1 MDFFDI
7 YNDSKSPDLENTF
20 FGIEK
25 SAGKRRKGDFVL
37 IKERFF
43 GETDNFLQ

>member
-25 SAGKRRKGDFVL
+25 SAWKRRKGDFVVL
-37 IKERFF
+37 WNQVAGGF
-43 GETDNFLQ
+43 